1 MKTIIVVLTVI
12 ALVCSTGMIV
22 LALGSG
28 TATVNNSTPVISSGD
43 ITDIGDVSVGTVN
56 PNTEFWYYIVID
68 DADGAADIDT
78 VVLDV
83 SYLTTTYDNDPT
95 QTYKFTYDHNAV
107 SWTQNWPTAADNYI
121 NVGNCQAVEVGN
133 QLTVRFSLTLN
144 KTAKDTNT
152 AADWL
157 FRGSAV
163 DDSAE
168 PTNVYSRYF
177 VMAPFI
183 EMTYAANAGGMN
195 FEWIGTA
202 ETTQSAPFTTTVT
215 SNDQVV
221 LEAQFSGGF
230 GEVEWDVPTLY
241 LKENDQAGTTNMVQ
255 DTWVV
260 WYTSLTDAQWDT
272 TLDHTLY
279 LDFPA
284 GLIKGTVYAGT
295 LQLDIRSI
303 NT

>member
-22 LALGSG
+22 LALGTG
-28 TATVNNSTPVISSGD
+28 TATVNNSAPIISSGD
-43 ITDIGDVSVGTVN
+43 ITDILDVSVGTVS

-68 DADGAADIDT
+68 DVDGAADVDT

-83 SYLTTTYDNDPT
+83 SYSTTSYPNDPVY
-95 QTYKFTYDHNAV
+95 TYRFTYDHNAV

-121 NVGNCQAVEVGN
+121 NVGNCQAVEAGN

-144 KTAKDTNT
+144 KTAKDSNSAT
-152 AADWL
+152 DWL
-157 FRGSAV
+157 FRGNAV
-163 DDSAE
+163 DDSAAA
-168 PTNVYSRYF
+168 TNEHSQYF

-195 FEWIGTA
+195 FEWTGTA
-202 ETTQSAPFTTTVT
+202 ESTQSAAFTTTVT
-215 SNDQVV
+215 SNDQTT
-221 LEAQFSGGF
+221 LEASFSGGF

-241 LKENDQAGTTNMVQ
+241 LKEDGQGSTTNMVQ
-255 DTWVV
+255 DTWIL
-260 WYTSLTDAQWDT
+260 WYTYDDGQWDT
-272 TLDHTLY
+272 TSGHTVY

-295 LQLDIRSI
+295 LQLDIRAL
-303 NT
+303 NP